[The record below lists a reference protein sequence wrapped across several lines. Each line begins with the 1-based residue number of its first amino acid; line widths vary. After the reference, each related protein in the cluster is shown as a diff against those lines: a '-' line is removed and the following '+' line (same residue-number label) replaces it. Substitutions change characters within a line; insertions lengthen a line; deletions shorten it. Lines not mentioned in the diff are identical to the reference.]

1 MTSQQHT
8 FDETLVSGY
17 LDGELTQ
24 GDAQRVRLHLE
35 TCDDCRRL
43 ADDLGRLSA
52 VTAATTFQVPNDTQ
66 WDERP
71 RTGLSKVFHHS
82 SWILGLL
89 WFVGLIGYVIWQAT
103 TDAGSSSFEF
113 LIPVGLW
120 LAIGLALL
128 SALSD
133 RLDTRKNDPYRKVQK

>member
-8 FDETLVSGY
+8 FDETLISGY

-35 TCDDCRRL
+35 SCDTCRRL
-43 ADDLGRLSA
+43 ADDLGRLSV
-52 VTAATTFQVPNDTQ
+52 VTAATTFHVPNDTQ

-71 RTGLSKVFHHS
+71 HTGLSKIFHHS

-89 WFVGLIGYVIWQAT
+89 WLVGLIAYVIWQAT
-103 TDAGSSSFEF
+103 ADAGSSSFEF

-128 SALSD
+128 STLSD